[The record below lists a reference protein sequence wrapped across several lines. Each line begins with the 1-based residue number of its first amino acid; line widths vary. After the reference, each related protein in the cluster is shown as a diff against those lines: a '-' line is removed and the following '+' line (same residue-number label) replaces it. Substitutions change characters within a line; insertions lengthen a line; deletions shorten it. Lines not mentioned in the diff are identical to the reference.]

1 MCSHPTFQSAD
12 IWIFQRRSQGNTEKD
27 FEHITVIKINISLFR
42 I

>member
-12 IWIFQRRSQGNTEKD
+12 IWIFQRSQGNTEKD